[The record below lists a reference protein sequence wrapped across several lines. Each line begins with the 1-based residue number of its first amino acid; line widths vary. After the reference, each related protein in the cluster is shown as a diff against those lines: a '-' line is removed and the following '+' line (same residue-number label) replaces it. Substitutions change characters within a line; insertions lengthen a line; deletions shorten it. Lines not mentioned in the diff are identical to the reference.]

1 MYDNSFTGSFGVG
14 GYTVV
19 FGPSYPSYPSYP
31 AYPSYPPNQNYPP
44 AYTAGFGFDGTIIA
58 VLLLVGV
65 LIFLK

>member
-19 FGPSYPSYPSYP
+19 FGPSYPTYPSYP
-31 AYPSYPPNQNYPP
+31 VYTPPPP
-44 AYTAGFGFDGTIIA
+44 PVYGAGFGMDGTIIA

-65 LIFLK
+65 LLFLK

>member
-1 MYDNSFTGSFGVG
+1 MFDNSFSGSVGIG

-31 AYPSYPPNQNYPP
+31 PYPVYTPPPSGIGV
-44 AYTAGFGFDGTIIA
+44 GFGMDGTIVA

-65 LIFLK
+65 LLFLK